1 MTSKNGT
8 AIAYDYDNRPTS
20 IGAST
25 FVYDYAGQRVKKN
38 GTVYIG
44 NIYECTGGVCTKYI
58 FAGGTR
64 IAMKSGSTVNYYH
77 TDHLGSSSIVTNASG
92 TKVEEIYYYPYG
104 ATRSNS
110 GSVNVKHKYT
120 GQEEDAETGLYY
132 YGARYYDPSIGRFI
146 SADTIVPN
154 PSYPQSLN
162 RYSYGYNNPIIYT
175 DPNGHNPFVIGFIIG
190 ALIAGIQSDWDFE
203 AMVVGGVIGGI
214 SGGVFAE
221 ASSLTQTAL
230 GGVVQSGTSGGMISG
245 MVGGGAAG
253 ATAGGLSAAYYGG
266 NIGDAMLRGAGLG
279 AAGGAAFGAIGV
291 PNSFGKVAAYTLTGG
306 GLSELGGGDFRD
318 GAIFA
323 GVTAFAA
330 YGYNKITG
338 FNARWEKGEGYQQKG
353 RFTLPND
360 PTLCH
365 IGIQGAALTGNF
377 WNDFLLEGG
386 WLSRTTNYIAGFNA
400 TGVQHDV
407 LQIKLDELF
416 GGQGMGDFMR
426 STLNIP
432 NMIPAAALTYAGL
445 LADPRALI
453 LLSVDPTKDR

>member
-1 MTSKNGT
+1 M
-8 AIAYDYDNRPTS
+8 
-20 IGAST
+20 
-25 FVYDYAGQRVKKN
+25 
-38 GTVYIG
+38 
-44 NIYECTGGVCTKYI
+44 
-58 FAGGTR
+58 
-64 IAMKSGSTVNYYH
+64 
-77 TDHLGSSSIVTNASG
+77 
-92 TKVEEIYYYPYG
+92 
-104 ATRSNS
+104 
-110 GSVNVKHKYT
+110 KHKYT

-426 STLNIP
+426 STLNVP